1 MNLPNKITV
10 ARILFI
16 PLMIII
22 PFFGLDNIL
31 FGGVTLGNFIVLIIF
46 LIASF
51 TDFLDGYLAR
61 KNNIVTTFGKF
72 LDPIADK
79 LLVLAALIM
88 LVEQGIVPGWIP
100 IIIAAREFIV
110 SGIRMLAAGE
120 GNVIA
125 ASWLGK
131 VKTVSQMVAISLAF
145 LGSGAFMAWTKM
157 QAMIY
162 ELKVDPENIYEQA
175 GYPLYM
181 NVPVGLNV
189 SWVINL
195 LMSIAM
201 LVAVGTTIW
210 SGIDYFM
217 KSKEVILKS
226 K

>member
-10 ARILFI
+10 ARILLI
-16 PLMIII
+16 PIMILI
-22 PFFGLDNIL
+22 PFLNIQ
-31 FGGVTLGNFIVLIIF
+31 GTLGNVTYSNLIILTIF

-61 KNNIVTTFGKF
+61 KNNLVTTFGKF

-79 LLVLAALIM
+79 LLVLSALIM
-88 LVEQGIVPGWIP
+88 LVEMGQVPGWIP

-131 VKTVSQMVAISLAF
+131 VKTVSQMIAISLAF
-145 LGSGAFMAWTKM
+145 IDTNIFMGFLNTKM
-157 QAMIY
+157 TVGALI
-162 ELKVDPENIYEQA
+162 LNI
-175 GYPLYM
+175 
-181 NVPVGLNV
+181 
-189 SWVINL
+189 
-195 LMSIAM
+195 LMSTAM
-201 LVAVGTTIW
+201 LISVVTTIW

-217 KSKEVILKS
+217 KSKDIVLKT

>member
-10 ARILFI
+10 ARILLI
-16 PLMIII
+16 PIMIII
-22 PFFGLDNIL
+22 PFFGLENII
-31 FGGVTLGNFIVLIIF
+31 FGDVTLGNFIVLIIF
-46 LIASF
+46 LVASF

-61 KNNIVTTFGKF
+61 KNNLVTTFGKF

-145 LGSGAFMAWTKM
+145 LSTNKFMQFIDGSLNGFGLA
-157 QAMIY
+157 
-162 ELKVDPENIYEQA
+162 LNI
-175 GYPLYM
+175 
-181 NVPVGLNV
+181 
-189 SWVINL
+189 
-195 LMSIAM
+195 LMSLGMIISV
-201 LVAVGTTIW
+201 VATIW
-210 SGIDYFM
+210 SGLDYFI
-217 KSKEVILKS
+217 KSKDVVLKS

>member
-10 ARILFI
+10 ARILLI
-16 PLMIII
+16 PIMIII
-22 PFFGLDNIL
+22 PFFGLNNIV
-31 FGGVTLGNFIVLIIF
+31 FGDVTLSNLIVLIIF
-46 LIASF
+46 LVASF

-61 KNNIVTTFGKF
+61 KNNLVTTFGKF

-131 VKTVSQMVAISLAF
+131 VKTVSQMIAISLAF
-145 LGSGAFMAWTKM
+145 LSTNKFMQFIDGSLAGGSLA
-157 QAMIY
+157 
-162 ELKVDPENIYEQA
+162 LNI
-175 GYPLYM
+175 
-181 NVPVGLNV
+181 
-189 SWVINL
+189 
-195 LMSIAM
+195 LMSLGM
-201 LVAVGTTIW
+201 LVSVVATIW
-210 SGIDYFM
+210 SGVDYFM
-217 KSKEVILKS
+217 KSKDVVLKS